1 MIDANLVWSVP
12 QAIEYM
18 KQLVS
23 FMLVFIK
30 EPTIPDMSQDMR
42 LFTRPKPY
50 GVGIATC
57 EAAENRLT
65 SEQLLQSEATDAMR
79 LDNFYRLS
87 MNYFR

>member
-30 EPTIPDMSQDMR
+30 EPTIPDMS
-42 LFTRPKPY
+42 
-50 GVGIATC
+50 
-57 EAAENRLT
+57 
-65 SEQLLQSEATDAMR
+65 
-79 LDNFYRLS
+79 
-87 MNYFR
+87 